1 MSIILA
7 SPDLFN
13 PTVEI
18 VLPDCEQLP
27 YSRPTRKLQSVFE
40 TDAGTTVVYDFQASR
55 QVFTLNLYPLSAAH
69 VSAIQS
75 LFNDTVNAQATPW
88 WLKDSFDDEY
98 NVRFAMDVCEAMLR
112 GTSAYAMALT
122 VRVI

>member
-7 SPDLFN
+7 YPDLFN

-27 YSRPTRKLQSVFE
+27 SSRPTRKLQSVFE
-40 TDAGTTVVYDFQASR
+40 TDAGTTVVYDFGASR
-55 QVFTLNLYPLSAAH
+55 SVFTLQLYPLSTAH
-69 VSAIQS
+69 VTAIQS
-75 LFNDTVNAQATPW
+75 FFNDTVNAQATPW
-88 WLKDSFDDEY
+88 WLQDSFKNEY
-98 NVRFAMDVCEAMLR
+98 NVRFAQDVIEPMQR
-112 GTSAYAMALT
+112 GVNAYAMTLT

>member
-7 SPDLFN
+7 YPDLFI

-27 YSRPTRKLQSVFE
+27 SSRPTRKLQTVFE
-40 TDAGTTVVYDFQASR
+40 TDAGETVVYDFQASR
-55 QVFTLNLYPLSAAH
+55 SVFTLQLYPLSADH
-69 VSAIQS
+69 VTAIQS
-75 LFNDTVNAQATPW
+75 FFNDTVNAQAITW
-88 WLKDSFDDEY
+88 ELQDSKGNEY
-98 NVRFAMDVCEAMLR
+98 KVRFAQDVIEPMQR
-112 GTSAYAMALT
+112 GVSAYAMTLT